1 MVAVGKRIAWRGANT
16 VRHRYPIFFSE
27 IFKIAKGNGRTW
39 RRGGRAR
46 QRPDTKSD
54 HEKAEGKET
63 AEMKYPAHERKL
75 GYVSLQPQRN
85 AKCQVVNIRVIGHI
99 PAVSCTQRFACRHSV
114 V

>member
-85 AKCQVVNIRVIGHI
+85 AKCQVCRGQAPKVIVA
-99 PAVSCTQRFACRHSV
+99 PKCLF
-114 V
+114 